1 MCFAKRLTAVFVALV
16 LAFPMC
22 LCAVAST
29 ATVTVSGTYTVDTN
43 VSYSKL
49 SVASG
54 QVSNTVTGYSVAF
67 SPDDGYMPM
76 VFNANAGGVADLKSQ
91 YSTATGSKYGYDVV
105 GVINGSFFTTDTGDL
120 VGLNISNGK
129 IVCATAGY
137 VDEVVAFGSDGS
149 MDIVTSNLGY
159 KLYINGNLAEG
170 ALRAI
175 NKKRQYDTTSPDKIF
190 YYDTSAGTSAGTT
203 VSSYEVIC
211 QKQNNGELS
220 VGSTLFA
227 KVVEVKANTYGTSFE
242 SDSSVFSDK
251 FVLSVKTDSA
261 YASYLKDLKSGDD
274 IAISV
279 SENNTGAKAVMEKA
293 NSAIT
298 NVGWL
303 VKDGVDRTRID
314 ETIGTHSVTYEACWS
329 AFGQKADGSYVFF
342 VSGAKFLTYGGV
354 TLRDV
359 ADYMMSQG
367 CVNVIRMDGGG
378 SSAMYLKKTSSGSA
392 GYTLSGARSV
402 ADSIMIVK
410 KSSVV
415 DSTLVETLKSAI
427 TDAKALVAEYP
438 DAEYSALIAQAEQLA
453 SSDTPVSGDVR
464 AMISKLSGK
473 DRLAGAIELVS
484 DVNYYDYGEE
494 TLVSLRENYEKAK
507 GLLFASDAE
516 ASEVQKTASLLIS
529 GYNDPLATV
538 ISTGCSYTATEPTR
552 TDSFVDDGVRLTDG
566 AKCKSSASA
575 AVYSGWGGASL
586 DPAIT
591 VDLGSVAESDVY
603 TVYVASMSSWGIP
616 CPNSLKI
623 EASQNGS
630 EFITVG
636 SSDVVVN
643 RQSDGASGTSRT
655 NYYSFTVRS
664 DTIISAR
671 YIRFTVDGNNHTWID
686 EVEVARSNS
695 SAGTATE
702 NPIFINGINEILTE
716 GDCHIFTSGFGT
728 VTSATANH
736 INTVALVLK
745 YSGEGDKYTVSAV
758 ETYSDSAPDIT
769 LASDELLLACH
780 SDSTIPSSVEN
791 ASLVSALAV
800 GDAVNVFGI
809 TPDST
814 ALPLAPCAAKIVSD
828 DNTGDNE
835 GGDTDE
841 PTEPEYILGDVNGDD
856 TVDSADCL
864 LVKRAVLNNYL
875 LSPEEKQRADANTD
889 TKITLLDYLLIKRI
903 TIGTFVI

>member
-1 MCFAKRLTAVFVALV
+1 MYFAKRLIAALV
-16 LAFPMC
+16 AVVLALPTC
-22 LCAVAST
+22 LCVYAAT
-29 ATVTVSGTYTVDTN
+29 ATVTVSGTYDVDTN
-43 VSYSKL
+43 VTYSKL
-49 SVASG
+49 SIKSG

-76 VFNANAGGVADLKSQ
+76 VFNANAGGVADLKTQ
-91 YSTATGSKYGYDVV
+91 YNTATGSKYGYDVV
-105 GVINGSFFTTDTGDL
+105 GVINGSFFTTDTGNL

-129 IVCATAGY
+129 IVCANSGY

-149 MDIVTSNLGY
+149 MDIVTSNLDY
-159 KLYINGNLAEG
+159 KLYINGELAEN

-203 VSSYEVIC
+203 VSSYEIVC
-211 QKQNNGELS
+211 QKQNNTELS

-227 KVVEVKANTYGTSFE
+227 KVVEVKSNTYGTKFE
-242 SDSSVFSDK
+242 SNSTAFSDK
-251 FVLSVKTDSA
+251 FVLSVKTGSD
-261 YASYLKDLKSGDD
+261 YAKYLKDLEIGDD

-279 SENNTGAKAVMEKA
+279 SENNASAKAVMEKA
-293 NSAIT
+293 NSVIT

-329 AFGQKADGSYVFF
+329 AFGQKADGSYLFF
-342 VSGAKFLTYGGV
+342 VSGARILTYGGV

-392 GYTLSGARSV
+392 GYTLSGVRSV

-415 DSTLVETLKSAI
+415 DETLVATLKSAI
-427 TDAKALVAEYP
+427 SDAKTLVSEYP
-438 DAEYSALIAQAEQLA
+438 DAEYSALIARAEQLA
-453 SSDTPVSGDVR
+453 NSENAVSGDVR
-464 AMISKLSGK
+464 AMIAKLSGK
-473 DRLAGAIELVS
+473 DRLADAIELVS
-484 DVNYYDYGEE
+484 NVNYYDYGEE
-494 TLVSLRENYEKAK
+494 TLVSLRENHKKAK
-507 GLLFASDAE
+507 ELLFASDAD

-529 GYNDPLATV
+529 GYNNLLSTV
-538 ISTGCSYTATEPTR
+538 ISTGCSYTTTASNR
-552 TDSFVDDGVRLTDG
+552 TDGFVDDGVRLTDG
-566 AKCKSSASA
+566 AKCKNSASVA
-575 AVYSGWGGASL
+575 AYSGWNGASL

-591 VDLGSVAESDVY
+591 VDLGGVAESDVY

-616 CPNSLKI
+616 CPNSLRI

-630 EFITVG
+630 EFVTVG
-636 SSDVVVN
+636 SSDVVIN

-655 NYYSFTVRS
+655 NYYSFTVS
-664 DTIISAR
+664 SESIVSAR

-695 SAGTATE
+695 SAGKAIE
-702 NPIFINGINEILTE
+702 SPIFINGINEKLTE

-728 VTSATANH
+728 VTSAAANH
-736 INTVALVLK
+736 NNAFTLVLK
-745 YSGEGDKYTVSAV
+745 YSGEGDKYIVSSV
-758 ETYSDSAPDIT
+758 ELQGDTATDIT
-769 LASDELLLACH
+769 LAEDEILIACH

-800 GDAVNVFGI
+800 GDSVNVFGI
-809 TPDST
+809 TPDSI
-814 ALPLAPCAAKIVSD
+814 ALPLAPCAAKIGSD

-841 PTEPEYILGDVNGDD
+841 PTEPEYLIGDVNADGNI
-856 TVDSADCL
+856 DSADCL
-864 LVKRAVLNNYL
+864 LAKRALLGNYL
-875 LSPEEKQRADANTD
+875 LSPEELLRADLNSD
-889 TKITLLDYLLIKRI
+889 TKITTTDYILIKRI
-903 TIGTFVI
+903 ILGTFVV